1 MALVGHLGD
10 MFEILGAV
18 FGISEAMLDEIGLER
33 RKSSVCIVICEVLK
47 RKSSGDMVASGGK
60 WWQVVA
66 SGGGVG
72 GMAGPALYC
81 KYCNIAQWFNTLC
94 HPSGAAD

>member
-18 FGISEAMLDEIGLER
+18 FGISEAMLDESGLGS
-33 RKSSVCIVICEVLK
+33 RKSGVRIVICEVLK
-47 RKSSGDMVASGGK
+47 RKSSGAMVGYGGK

-66 SGGGVG
+66 NGG
-72 GMAGPALYC
+72 
-81 KYCNIAQWFNTLC
+81 KW
-94 HPSGAAD
+94 

>member
-18 FGISEAMLDEIGLER
+18 FGISEAMLDEIGLGR

-47 RKSSGDMVASGGK
+47 RKSSGVMVANGG
-60 WWQVVA
+60 
-66 SGGGVG
+66 
-72 GMAGPALYC
+72 
-81 KYCNIAQWFNTLC
+81 
-94 HPSGAAD
+94 

>member
-18 FGISEAMLDEIGLER
+18 FGISEAMLDEIGLGS
-33 RKSSVCIVICEVLK
+33 RKSGVRIVICEVLK
-47 RKSSGDMVASGGK
+47 RKSSGAVVGYGGK
-60 WWQVVA
+60 WWQMVA
-66 SGGGVG
+66 SGRGVG

-81 KYCNIAQWFNTLC
+81 KSAAPEW
-94 HPSGAAD
+94 GARRAKP

>member
-18 FGISEAMLDEIGLER
+18 FGISEAMLDEIGLGR

-47 RKSSGDMVASGGK
+47 RKS
-60 WWQVVA
+60 
-66 SGGGVG
+66 
-72 GMAGPALYC
+72 
-81 KYCNIAQWFNTLC
+81 
-94 HPSGAAD
+94 

>member
-18 FGISEAMLDEIGLER
+18 FGISEAMLDEIGSGS
-33 RKSSVCIVICEVLK
+33 RKSGVRIVICEVLK
-47 RKSSGDMVASGGK
+47 RKSSGDMVAYGGR
-60 WWQVVA
+60 WWHMVA

-72 GMAGPALYC
+72 GMAGLSLYC
-81 KYCNIAQWFNTLC
+81 KYCNIVQ
-94 HPSGAAD
+94 